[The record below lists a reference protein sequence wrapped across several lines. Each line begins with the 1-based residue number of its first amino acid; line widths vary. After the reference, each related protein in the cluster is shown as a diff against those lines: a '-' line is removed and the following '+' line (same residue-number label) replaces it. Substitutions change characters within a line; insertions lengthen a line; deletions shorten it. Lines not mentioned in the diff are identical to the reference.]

1 MNGFA
6 PAPPIPMA
14 KFDSPSMANSSAFCT
29 FPGISFSRRAAIV
42 SGIMIAAM
50 MIQLMMIEPVML
62 G

>member
-1 MNGFA
+1 
-6 PAPPIPMA
+6 MA
-14 KFDSPSMANSSAFCT
+14 KLERPSIANSNVFCT